1 MLQVWFV
8 TGANRG
14 LGRAITLAA
23 LDAGHRV
30 VATAKNRQALD
41 TAFAAVSTERLLP
54 AKLDVT
60 DLGEAHQAAQ
70 SAVTA
75 FARIDVLVNNAGYGQ
90 LGAFE
95 ETTPD
100 QVRAQFETNLFGLM
114 NVTRTV
120 LPVMR
125 RQRAGRIFNIASIGG
140 YGGSNRGG
148 VYSASKFAVVGFTEA
163 LATEVAEFGISVTV
177 IAPGYFRT
185 DFLDPS
191 SAEFSSD
198 PICDYAPSSKTFC
211 QGIAGI
217 NHAQDGDPAKLG
229 QVLVE
234 LAKVR
239 KQPLN
244 FPVGSDAVK
253 YITEHHQHVIDE
265 IAPWRDLSESTSYYE
280 ACPRCQEK
288 DCKCP

>member
-1 MLQVWFV
+1 MSQVWLV

-14 LGRAITLAA
+14 LGLAITRAA

-30 VATAKNRQALD
+30 VATARNRQSLD
-41 TAFAAVSTERLLP
+41 TAFGDLPADRLLC

-60 DLGEAHQAAQ
+60 DHGEAQQ
-70 SAVTA
+70 VSRSAVAA

-95 ETTPD
+95 ETTPEE
-100 QVRAQFETNLFGLM
+100 VRAQFETNLFGLM

-148 VYSASKFAVVGFTEA
+148 VYSASKFAVVGFTES
-163 LATEVAEFGISVTV
+163 LAAEVAEFGISATV
-177 IAPGYFRT
+177 VAPGYFRT

-191 SAEFSSD
+191 SAGFSRDSV
-198 PICDYAPSSKTFC
+198 PDYAPSSRAFR
-211 QGIAGI
+211 QSIAGI
-217 NHAQDGDPAKLG
+217 NHAQDGDPAKFG

-234 LAKVR
+234 LAKAR
-239 KQPLN
+239 RPPRN
-244 FPVGSDAVK
+244 FPVGRDAVE

-265 IAPWRDLSESTSYYE
+265 IAPWRGLSDTTSYPAE
-280 ACPRCQEK
+280 ARRM
-288 DCKCP
+288 